1 MIVRHRLVEAERVKE
16 LPLTLVAPPHH
27 RPPPSRIAPGR
38 RNHSSTPAFNAFLQQ
53 NLPVADLTLRAVVNA
68 RVAWSQV
75 GIDLAT
81 NAPTPEALRQAV
93 RTVLDTPDYRARA
106 ALMGE

>member
-53 NLPVADLTLRAVVNA
+53 NLPEADIAQVTQVADRCGRLCACRRALEAANA
-68 RVAWSQV
+68 GGSA
-75 GIDLAT
+75 
-81 NAPTPEALRQAV
+81 AV
-93 RTVLDTPDYRARA
+93 STGLDA
-106 ALMGE
+106 ALEAALP